1 MQWLLNTQ
9 KKLVT
14 QRSMVIAA
22 SFLKA
27 KKCVC
32 QHDEAERAAMDETP
46 PTDETHKEDPC
57 EKLYKECFF
66 NYENCTSGECVRESD
81 IDSKFTES
89 RDELYLLTIHCTF

>member
-1 MQWLLNTQ
+1 MVSKQWLLNTQ

-46 PTDETHKEDPC
+46 PADETHKKDPC
-57 EKLYKECFF
+57 EELYKEYF
-66 NYENCTSGECVRESD
+66 
-81 IDSKFTES
+81 
-89 RDELYLLTIHCTF
+89 LTMKITLVANAFANPILTPRLQIH

>member
-1 MQWLLNTQ
+1 MVSKQWLLNTQ

-14 QRSMVIAA
+14 QRSVVIAA

-46 PTDETHKEDPC
+46 PTDETHKEDLC
-57 EKLYKECFF
+57 EALYKECFF
-66 NYENCTSGECVRESD
+66 NYENYSADKIKKKIYLKIFT
-81 IDSKFTES
+81 ISKQINVI
-89 RDELYLLTIHCTF
+89 L